1 MGHVPLL
8 TQIQFAAIDR
18 GDVASFVDN
27 LFLVYVILIIAWIV
41 MSWVISFRGSL
52 PYNRPLRAVT
62 GFIEDVVTPYLNVF
76 RRILP
81 PVGAGGM
88 AIDLSPMIA
97 LILLL
102 VAQAIIVGLING

>member
-1 MGHVPLL
+1 MIL
-8 TQIQFAAIDR
+8 AAIDR
-18 GDVASFVDN
+18 FDVANYVDKLFFVYM
-27 LFLVYVILIIAWIV
+27 VLIFVRIVLSWIQQY
-41 MSWVISFRGSL
+41 RPL
-52 PYNRPLRAVT
+52 PYNMALRAVT
-62 GFIEDVVTPYLNVF
+62 GFIEDVVTPYLNIF
-76 RRILP
+76 RRVLP